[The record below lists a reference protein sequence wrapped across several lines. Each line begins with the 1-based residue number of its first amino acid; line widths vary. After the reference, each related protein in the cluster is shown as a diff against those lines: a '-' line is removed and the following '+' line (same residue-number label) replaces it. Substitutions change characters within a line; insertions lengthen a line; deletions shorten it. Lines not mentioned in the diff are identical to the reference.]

1 MERPGRHHCCLVLRP
16 SSLHGW
22 LVCGKP
28 GIPGGCRGLISCTFC
43 EVPVEESQRYL
54 VLHAGCPDE
63 AELLGPFS
71 RALEKVRVDGVDRN
85 VGLCQGAGSKKDMY
99 IGTPSIYSLFL
110 ILNSG
115 D

>member
-1 MERPGRHHCCLVLRP
+1 M
-16 SSLHGW
+16 
-22 LVCGKP
+22 CGKP
-28 GIPGGCRGLISCTFC
+28 GIPDGCRGLISCTFC

-85 VGLCQGAGSKKDMY
+85 VGLCQGASSKRTC
-99 IGTPSIYSLFL
+99 ILGPQVFFILYS
-110 ILNSG
+110 
-115 D
+115 